1 MSLCVESKL
10 VKVGPSSTSEP
21 VLVVS
26 NSSTCSSYYL
36 VEAKDLEPQL
46 SSYEVVILFG
56 AAVSLYAVVFIFKLA
71 RRQLGF

>member
-36 VEAKDLEPQL
+36 VEAKDLDCL
-46 SSYEVVILFG
+46 LYTSD
-56 AAVSLYAVVFIFKLA
+56 AADD
-71 RRQLGF
+71 